1 MSIAQNPMTGEMKK
15 SMANFSTYVFKGQNI
30 VRSKVFTHKD
40 ANTELQKAQRASFK
54 LIVNAY
60 QALGGLA
67 DNGFPLRPV
76 AQSPYNAFVAANL
89 RDAIDN
95 TGIYPVIDY
104 RKMVVAQGSL
114 PSVVVTSAVA
124 DAVGITVSYNAKFT
138 IPRAATTDLVMLI
151 AKLKGGEIMV
161 ASQPRG
167 SEEESSLL
175 LVAPNINKDDL
186 DYLYLFVTKADRK
199 NASNSVFVDV
209 V

>member
-1 MSIAQNPMTGEMKK
+1 MSISQNPMTGEMKK

-30 VRSKVFTHKD
+30 VRAKVFTRKD

-89 RDAIDN
+89 RNAIDN
-95 TGIYPVIDY
+95 TGTSPMIDY
-104 RKMVVAQGSL
+104 RRMVIAQGSL
-114 PSVVVTSAVA
+114 PSVVITTAVA
-124 DAVGITVSYNAKFT
+124 DAAGITVSYNAKLT
-138 IPRAATTDLVMLI
+138 LPNAATTDIVMLI
-151 AKLKGGEIMV
+151 AKLKDGEVMV
-161 ASQPRG
+161 ASKPRG
-167 SEEESSLL
+167 SEEKSSIL

-199 NASNSVFVDV
+199 NGSNSVFVEV

>member
-30 VRSKVFTHKD
+30 VRSKVFTRKD

-124 DAVGITVSYNAKFT
+124 DAAGITVSYNAKFT

-151 AKLKGGEIMV
+151 AKLKGGEVMV